1 MKKIEQLELDA
12 HRREITGDMRK
23 LFEKYRAIFEWDIPD
38 IDQDAA
44 DKIILTAMHAAVD
57 EIATQKPA

>member
-12 HRREITGDMRK
+12 HRGQMADDMRK

-38 IDQDAA
+38 VDQEAV
-44 DKIILTAMHAAVD
+44 DKIILAAMHAAVD
-57 EIATQKPA
+57 EVAMQKTT